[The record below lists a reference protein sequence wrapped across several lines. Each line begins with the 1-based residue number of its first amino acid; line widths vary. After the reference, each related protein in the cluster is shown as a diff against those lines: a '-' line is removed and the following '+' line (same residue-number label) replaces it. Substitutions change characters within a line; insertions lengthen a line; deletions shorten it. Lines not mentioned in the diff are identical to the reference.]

1 VSEDDARMTTE
12 KTTKSTATNLMRG
25 IIHKYKRS
33 NIDTDVIIPGPYL
46 KIHDHKE
53 LSKHAMEGLDPKFPE
68 KVSEGDFLLTG
79 SNFGCG
85 SSREHAPIA
94 LSHAGIK
101 AIIAPSFARI
111 FYRNAVDGG
120 YLLPIEIEESTLDKI
135 SDKDE
140 IEIDIKNNRITN
152 LTKGNESYMI
162 KPFPTLIAKIV
173 EAGGLMNFKI

>member
-1 VSEDDARMTTE
+1 V
-12 KTTKSTATNLMRG
+12 LRG
-25 IIHKYKRS
+25 RVHKYDRD
-33 NIDTDVIIPGPYL
+33 NIDTDVIITGPYL

-53 LSKHAMEGLDPKFPE
+53 LARHAMEGIDPGFPE
-68 KVSEGDFLLTG
+68 KVSQGDFLVTG

-94 LSHAGIK
+94 LSQTGIK

-120 YLLPIEIEESTLDKI
+120 HLLPIEIDEPTVKKI

-140 IEIDIKNNRITN
+140 LEIDLAQNLIRNVTKNEHYPIN
-152 LTKGNESYMI
+152 
-162 KPFPTLIAKIV
+162 PFPELIAKIV
-173 EAGGLMNFKI
+173 EAGGLMNYKP